1 MARLSDGDV
10 AAWLASER
18 GLDAADARAAAHIA
32 EGDVNAALRV
42 CDATSVSRLF
52 FDNFKRLMRLAYQ
65 RDVRGLK
72 EWSADIAALGR
83 ESELK
88 FYEFCQR
95 LIRENF
101 VYNFGISDL
110 NYLTR
115 DEEAFSRNFA
125 RFVSERNAPAIVA
138 VMDRAMTDIAG
149 NGNGKIINF
158 DVAVKMIML
167 IKNC

>member
-1 MARLSDGDV
+1 
-10 AAWLASER
+10 
-18 GLDAADARAAAHIA
+18 ADALAVAHIA
-32 EGDVNAALRV
+32 EGDMNAALRQL
-42 CDATSVSRLF
+42 DATSVSRLY
-52 FDNFKRLMRLAYQ
+52 FDHFKRLMRLAYQ

-83 ESELK
+83 ESELR
-88 FYEFCQR
+88 FYSFCQR

-101 VYNFGISDL
+101 VYNFGVESL

-125 RFVSERNAPAIVA
+125 RFVSERNAPAIVS
-138 VMDRAMTDIAG
+138 VMDRAITDIAG
-149 NGNGKIINF
+149 NANGKIVNF
-158 DVAVKMIML
+158 DVAIKMIML